1 MRSLG
6 QEDGRRGELDG
17 EVMVVLDGGRGKAE
31 IRRAASRPAWGNGS
45 EQHARLLGS
54 FRCEEKDRGS
64 PEKEYFASMWRNVR
78 SPVFV
83 KTSSIRAL
91 CCEGEEEDG
100 GRSFTTC

>member
-31 IRRAASRPAWGNGS
+31 IRRAASRPA
-45 EQHARLLGS
+45 RLLGS

-64 PEKEYFASMWRNVR
+64 PEKEYFASKWRNIR
-78 SPVFV
+78 SPVFG

-100 GRSFTTC
+100 GRSFTTS